1 MANTFLS
8 LEGLQHY
15 DSKIKSVA
23 AGNFSIEGL
32 TITLQSI
39 DGKALGTVTI
49 PQTKFELASA
59 TSDGLMSKE
68 DFSKLSGIAEGAT
81 NVTYS
86 GKNGVLTIDGQEV
99 AVYVPPTQT
108 ALANG
113 LYKITTNSAGAVTVG
128 TAVKKEDITALGIP
142 GQDTTYSAATAS
154 QDGLLT
160 AAGFTKL
167 EGISEGATKVE
178 AGAENGHITVDG
190 VDVNVYEPETQTAL
204 SSGLYKITTNTYG
217 AVTAGTAVKKEDITS
232 LGIPAQDTT
241 YTEASAST
249 SGLMSSSNF
258 TKLENIESGAQTNV
272 LESVSLNGEPL
283 TINSKGVNIDLS
295 NYAQK
300 SDLAAVL
307 EWKGSVDTYAD
318 LPASPEVGDVYNVVA
333 ESKANGVPAGGN
345 VAWDGTGWD
354 VLGPL
359 FTMDSITTSEIDAL
373 FE

>member
-1 MANTFLS
+1 MANTFLN

-23 AGNFSIEGL
+23 AGNISIEGL
-32 TITLQSI
+32 TITLLSV

-49 PQTKFELASA
+49 PQTKFENASSTA
-59 TSDGLMSKE
+59 DGLMSKE

-99 AVYVPPTQT
+99 TVYVPPTQT

-142 GQDTTYSAATAS
+142 GQDTTYSAATATN
-154 QDGLLT
+154 DGLLT
-160 AAGFTKL
+160 SEGFTKL

-190 VDVNVYEPETQTAL
+190 VDVNVYEPDAQTAL
-204 SSGLYKITTNTYG
+204 SSGLYKITTNAYG
-217 AVTAGTAVKKEDITS
+217 AVTAGAAVKKDDITA

-241 YTEASAST
+241 YEEATADKA
-249 SGLMSSSNF
+249 GLMSAPGY
-258 TKLENIESGAQTNV
+258 TKLEGIESGAQTNV
-272 LESVSLNGEPL
+272 LESVSVNGQPL

-307 EWKGSVDTYAD
+307 EWKGSVETFMD
-318 LPASPEVGDVYNVVA
+318 LPSNPEVGDVYNIA
-333 ESKANGVPAGGN
+333 QEDTLNDIPAGGN
-345 VAWDGTGWD
+345 VAWDGTAWD

-359 FTMDSITTSEIDAL
+359 VTMNGISNSEIDAL
-373 FE
+373 FA

>member
-1 MANTFLS
+1 MANTFLN
-8 LEGLQHY
+8 LDGLRHY

-23 AGNFSIEGL
+23 AGNISIEGL

-49 PQTKFELASA
+49 PETKFDLASSTA
-59 TSDGLMSKE
+59 DGLMSKE

-99 AVYVPPTQT
+99 TVYVPPTQT
-108 ALANG
+108 ALSNG
-113 LYKITTNSAGAVTVG
+113 LYKITTNNAGAVTVG

-142 GQDTTYSAATAS
+142 GQDTTYSAATATN
-154 QDGLLT
+154 DGLLT
-160 AAGFTKL
+160 SEGFTKL

-178 AGAENGHITVDG
+178 AGSQNGHITVDG
-190 VDVNVYEPETQTAL
+190 VDVNVYEPDAQTAL
-204 SSGLYKITTNTYG
+204 SSGLYKITTNAYG
-217 AVTAGTAVKKEDITS
+217 AVTAGSAVKKEDITA

-241 YTEASAST
+241 YTDATASK
-249 SGLMSSSNF
+249 SGLLSAAGY
-258 TKLENIESGAQTNV
+258 TKLDGIAAGAQTNV
-272 LESVSLNGEPL
+272 LESVSVNGQPL

-307 EWKGSVDTYAD
+307 EWKGSVETFDD
-318 LPASPEVGDVYNVVA
+318 LPGNPQVGDVYNIVQEDA
-333 ESKANGVPAGGN
+333 DNDIPAGGN
-345 VAWDGTGWD
+345 VAWDGSAWD

-359 FTMDSITTSEIDAL
+359 VQFTGISNTEIDAL
-373 FE
+373 FA